1 MNCKPGDLAI
11 HIKDESGDLVPIGA
25 VVRCVRYYSG
35 LANVDG
41 QKKPFKGW
49 FVEYQGH
56 ITDADGWTWAV
67 PDEHL
72 RPIRDSGDD
81 AKDETLQWLPA
92 PNSEVVSA

>member
-11 HIKDESGDLVPIGA
+11 RIKGESDDLVPIGA
-25 VVRCVRYYSG
+25 VVRCFRYYSG

-56 ITDADGWTWAV
+56 IIDADGLAWAV

-81 AKDETLQWLPA
+81 AEDETLQWLPVPSTGKVGA
-92 PNSEVVSA
+92 